1 MAGLS
6 EEGLAD
12 LRRAALA
19 LEPNVLDD
27 ASRENFDPTLDV
39 GVVVASGSTATNPT
53 MNTAAAQLDWSFRPH
68 REGVWPTGT
77 PAEAVALRTEIETR
91 SGAQPDLVPSS
102 APVAPTVTS
111 VSINDESRSAVSS
124 FIPAPGKVVV
134 VPDTFTVAWADSDVL
149 TAGYELQWDGG
160 TGNWTTITAVPASV
174 RPTSLITQ
182 EMNQFATPETVKVLA
197 AAADRDAQYLFRVR
211 AVNDAGASRWSSTFV
226 LNGELVGAT
235 PSARVTKHAGPT
247 SELAVTVTETFS
259 NGLAVA
265 TTEEFS
271 IRNNTAGTYDVG
283 SHQVY
288 VDTSGS
294 TKIREIRIVE

>member
-1 MAGLS
+1 
-6 EEGLAD
+6 
-12 LRRAALA
+12 
-19 LEPNVLDD
+19 
-27 ASRENFDPTLDV
+27 
-39 GVVVASGSTATNPT
+39 
-53 MNTAAAQLDWSFRPH
+53 
-68 REGVWPTGT
+68 
-77 PAEAVALRTEIETR
+77 
-91 SGAQPDLVPSS
+91 
-102 APVAPTVTS
+102 VAPTVTS

-134 VPDTFTVAWADSDVL
+134 VSDTFTVAWADSDVL

-160 TGNWTTITAVPASV
+160 TGNWTTITAVPASE

-182 EMNQFATPETVKVLA
+182 EMDQFATPETVKVLA

-226 LNGELVGAT
+226 LNGQLVGAT

-247 SELAVTVTETFS
+247 NGLAVTVTESFS

-283 SHQVY
+283 SHEVY